1 MLACAATQ
9 YPHQTKENIKRCV
22 PDWEA
27 AVVVSTFRRS
37 DLQRSDAL
45 EAAAALFQLQR
56 PKQAADLVDHVYA
69 YRLGPAN
76 PLDQHRVVGAWLDR
90 CLAK

>member
-1 MLACAATQ
+1 M
-9 YPHQTKENIKRCV
+9 
-22 PDWEA
+22 
-27 AVVVSTFRRS
+27 VVSTFRRS

-45 EAAAALFQLQR
+45 EAAAALFHLQR

-69 YRLGPAN
+69 NRLGPAN